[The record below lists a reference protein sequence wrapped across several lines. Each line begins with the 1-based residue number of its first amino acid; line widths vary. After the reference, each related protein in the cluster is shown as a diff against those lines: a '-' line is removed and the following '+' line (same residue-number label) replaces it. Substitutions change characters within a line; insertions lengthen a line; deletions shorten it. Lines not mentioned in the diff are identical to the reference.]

1 MLDLIRDG
9 SFDQSSNQ
17 PIPDFGV
24 LVADYIE
31 KALKGDKIEPG
42 VVTQDGALW
51 SPARL
56 EMSDVGLQLFLGT
69 TSVGKD
75 NVDDPRLW
83 GNIEKANGG

>member
-1 MLDLIRDG
+1 MLNATGYVVAAHKIELASKVVGRVAWV
-9 SFDQSSNQ
+9 
-17 PIPDFGV
+17 GV
-24 LVADYIE
+24 E
-31 KALKGDKIEPG
+31 MGDKIEPG